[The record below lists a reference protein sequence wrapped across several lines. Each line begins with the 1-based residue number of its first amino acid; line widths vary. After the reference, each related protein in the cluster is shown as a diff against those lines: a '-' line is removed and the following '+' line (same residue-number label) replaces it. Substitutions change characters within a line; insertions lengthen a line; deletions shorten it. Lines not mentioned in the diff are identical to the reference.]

1 MVKPSIWQNIY
12 LNYFDEDCYE
22 TKNIN
27 ELLIAIDLKIVVK
40 ILYFNIKCFQN
51 I

>member
-27 ELLIAIDLKIVVK
+27 ELLIAIDLK
-40 ILYFNIKCFQN
+40 NCS
-51 I
+51 